1 MVWAREGDRPRGAQ
15 HHVDCTRGVPLTVSA
30 EQSRFATGNE
40 ALGKRALELRP
51 SRKRKR
57 EDEAGEAGGE
67 DLFGYPFGDDL
78 SASLQQR
85 TYFDLIDGS
94 DINEGETEEPNGGIS
109 SLAPTEEAS
118 PATLP
123 PVPLTP
129 EQHALQP
136 IQEIP
141 VPDDEDLGSASP
153 VGSQAEPEQE
163 EVPPAEGKATSSL
176 RARLKTPPHWPHLS
190 QCLCSRQCIA
200 HWTPWMG

>member
-1 MVWAREGDRPRGAQ
+1 MKLEKQAVKI
-15 HHVDCTRGVPLTVSA
+15 C
-30 EQSRFATGNE
+30 
-40 ALGKRALELRP
+40 LGTL
-51 SRKRKR
+51 
-57 EDEAGEAGGE
+57 
-67 DLFGYPFGDDL
+67 FGDDV

-123 PVPLTP
+123 PVPPTP

-163 EVPPAEGKATSSL
+163 EVPPSRRESDIIPPSPTEDSASL
-176 RARLKTPPHWPHLS
+176 ASPVPMPLQQAMHRSLDALDGIRPA
-190 QCLCSRQCIA
+190 SRQRSRPPRTRNRVKQPGPRSLTMRRLPGSRRKA
-200 HWTPWMG
+200 